1 MLTPVDAFET
11 VLNKLA
17 DNEWIQADQPEV
29 ILSQF
34 RRFAQESKRHK
45 EQEFLAYDPKEIWLD
60 QFYLKQLDDKDEYK
74 DLWKIIK
81 ILLTISHG
89 QAVEERGFSANKD
102 SMKDNLQ
109 ETSLVSRRI
118 VYDAMK
124 VMKLSDYEIPKGL
137 EESCSHASSRY
148 KLFLSQKEKDEKALL
163 KENKRKALSMELVD
177 AKKKESAA
185 GKECSKPD

>member
-1 MLTPVDAFET
+1 MVQQLGSAVNAFET
-11 VLNKLA
+11 VLNKSA

-34 RRFAQESKRHK
+34 RGFAQESKRHK
-45 EQEFLAYDPKEIWLD
+45 EQEFLAYDPKEIRLD

-89 QAVEERGFSANKD
+89 QAAVEGGFSVNKA

-118 VYDAMK
+118 VYDAW
-124 VMKLSDYEIPKGL
+124 
-137 EESCSHASSRY
+137 
-148 KLFLSQKEKDEKALL
+148 
-163 KENKRKALSMELVD
+163 N
-177 AKKKESAA
+177 
-185 GKECSKPD
+185 

>member
-1 MLTPVDAFET
+1 MNAFET
-11 VLNKLA
+11 VPNKLA

-81 ILLTISHG
+81 ILLTISTW
-89 QAVEERGFSANKD
+89 
-102 SMKDNLQ
+102 
-109 ETSLVSRRI
+109 TS
-118 VYDAMK
+118 
-124 VMKLSDYEIPKGL
+124 
-137 EESCSHASSRY
+137 SSG
-148 KLFLSQKEKDEKALL
+148 
-163 KENKRKALSMELVD
+163 KRL
-177 AKKKESAA
+177 A
-185 GKECSKPD
+185 GN